1 MMRKYFILVFSIFVI
16 VLCTSCGQK
25 ERPLNEVR
33 QETFKQQITT
43 MIDKWMGA
51 VSKLD
56 NGEALCYEDGPFG
69 FNSFAYSKSYQ
80 EYCSSSSI
88 GYARPLYA
96 EDWKIESTDLDERK
110 KESKWILK
118 VITRSPDNVVRIEKW
133 EITVYNIL
141 WNESP
146 EAMLYD
152 YMWKIKDAKIL
163 L

>member
-1 MMRKYFILVFSIFVI
+1 MYKHFILPITIFVI
-16 VLCTSCGQK
+16 VLCTSCGQNK
-25 ERPLNEVR
+25 RPLNEVR
-33 QETFKQQITT
+33 QEIFKQQITT
-43 MIDKWMGA
+43 MLDKWMGA

-69 FNSFAYSKSYQ
+69 FNSFAYSKGYH

-88 GYARPLYA
+88 GYGRPLYA
-96 EDWKIESTDLDERK
+96 EDWKIESTDLDERR

-118 VITRSPDNVVRIEKW
+118 VRTRSPDNIVRIEKW